1 MASNSRQIQQFIHQ
15 QTHLLRTSLNAF
27 DIALRF
33 RIERGAEFF
42 CQHLGKAADVPQG
55 CPQVVGHRVTESFQ
69 LFVGGFQLG
78 CPLRD
83 PVFEFVVELLNLELV
98 RLPLRDVAESYD
110 SPVHRAVLG
119 SQRTTAGLDPDT
131 LRDLWTAQKHLG
143 RARLS
148 VNRAYQGELL
158 RGKER
163 DSVDRKSTRLNSS
176 HANISYAVFCLKK

>member
-1 MASNSRQIQQFIHQ
+1 M
-15 QTHLLRTSLNAF
+15 
-27 DIALRF
+27 
-33 RIERGAEFF
+33 ERRAEFF
-42 CQHLGKAADVPQG
+42 RQHLGKAADVPQG

-98 RLPLRDVAESYD
+98 RFPLRDVAESYD

-119 SQRTTAGLDPDT
+119 SQRTTAGLDQGT
-131 LRDLWTAQKHLG
+131 LADVWTAQKYLSG
-143 RARLS
+143 ARFS

-158 RGKER
+158 SGKES
-163 DSVDRKSTRLNSS
+163 DSVGQVAAIMFGPLRGGNVRWAVAHNPLRRPIPYQELAVLVCSNQPLGHVVQHRLQ
-176 HANISYAVFCLKK
+176 HE